1 MPPKKGKGK
10 KNKGG
15 KGGGDAAAD
24 AANNA
29 EEEEKRTMR
38 LKAKQL
44 HAETQKEEA
53 DFGEYQQQR
62 EKLYYFWIVERK
74 NLADKQ
80 LILRNKDREIQDL
93 DEKHQVQIKIYK
105 QRVKHLLFE
114 FQNEKTLKQT
124 GGEVVLKLAQDDHR
138 AVEADLKADR
148 RSMRMQ
154 LKEMDLA
161 HDDFLRSLKQQQD
174 RNITQLRSEFE
185 RKAFEIQKNYEKRM
199 EKTRHRLDEQ
209 RKMETQVIEQKK
221 NEHVALLMETHKRSF
236 AEIKNY
242 YNDITHNNLDLI
254 KSLKEEVAE
263 MRKKEQQ
270 DEKQMDHIAQENKR
284 MSEPYKK
291 AKKDV
296 ERLRAELERYKWEK
310 EELRETKARLLV
322 VEDEYRALKWENEVA
337 RLRADEVRVQRD
349 KLREKYQATVFDVQ
363 QKAGFRHLLLGKKY
377 HSLKQTLEGKEAQ
390 LNEVLA
396 RANLESNTAGHMRN
410 KVDELLQGK
419 NQNVVALQAELEQVL
434 AAHNQLT
441 RVVQSKMREFGVPV
455 EEMGFEPRRVS
466 VRTEGLQ

>member
-1 MPPKKGKGK
+1 MPPKNKKGKGK
-10 KNKGG
+10 KKDA
-15 KGGGDAAAD
+15 GDAAAD
-24 AANNA
+24 VANFA
-29 EEEEKRTMR
+29 EEEEKRAMR
-38 LKAKQL
+38 TKAKQL

-53 DFGEYQQQR
+53 DFNEYQQQR
-62 EKLYYFWIVERK
+62 EKLNYFWIVEK
-74 NLADKQ
+74 KKLDDKKAE
-80 LILRNKDREIQDL
+80 LRNKDREIQDL

-138 AVEADLKADR
+138 AVESDLRADR
-148 RSMRMQ
+148 SAMSVQ
-154 LKEMDLA
+154 LKEIELA
-161 HDDFLRSLKQQQD
+161 HDDFLRSLKQRQD
-174 RNITQLRSEFE
+174 RSITHLRAEFE

-199 EKTRHRLDEQ
+199 EKTRHRLEER
-209 RKMETQVIEQKK
+209 RKTETQVIEQKK
-221 NEHVALLMETHKRSF
+221 NEHVTLLMDTHKRSF

-322 VEDEYRALKWENEVA
+322 VEDEHRALKWENEVA
-337 RLRADEVRVQRD
+337 RLRFDEVRVQRD
-349 KLREKYQATVFDVQ
+349 KLQEKYQATVFDVQ
-363 QKAGFRHLLLGKKY
+363 QKAGFRQLLLGKKY
-377 HSLKQTLEGKEAQ
+377 HSIQQTLEGKEAQ

-396 RANLESNTAGHMRN
+396 RANLEQSTAGNMRS
-410 KVDELLQGK
+410 KVDELLQRK
-419 NQNVVALQAELEQVL
+419 NQTVVELQAELERVL
-434 AAHNQLT
+434 AAHNQMT
-441 RVVQSKMREFGVPV
+441 KVVHSKMREFGVPV
-455 EEMGFEPRRVS
+455 EEQGFEPRKVS
-466 VRTEGLQ
+466 VRTEGVQ